1 MRRRLPV
8 GLVVLLAAAML
19 VGCSPVLETH
29 QARLCRMALPAL
41 MPEGARIAI
50 QAQTPDRGPAG
61 PHVAFTAEASGEA
74 RSIISRPAA
83 FASPDGRANRA
94 IPRRSRST
102 ASLSRKPGS
111 TFWSAIGWRRR
122 RAAPRIPRLSA
133 T

>member
-1 MRRRLPV
+1 MSRRLPT

-19 VGCSPVLETH
+19 VGCSPVLETD

-50 QAQTPDRGPAG
+50 EAQTPDPDERGLS
-61 PHVAFTAEASGEA
+61 VAFTAQTPGETPQHHLA
-74 RSIISRPAA
+74 ACRFREPGRPRESRDLTSLTLDG
-83 FASPDGRANRA
+83 SP
-94 IPRRSRST
+94 
-102 ASLSRKPGS
+102 SRKPGS

-122 RAAPRIPRLSA
+122 RAAPRIPRPSA